1 MQTTAKDVGVVN
13 ATPKDLPVLAVNVL
27 DRLGYNV
34 SRASKQLDQILAVER
49 LDEKVGRD
57 WWRHEYRVVLRWS
70 ETTDGSQV
78 EIEISERQGGGTEE
92 DCRQRCKQVIATLQA
107 DAIRATRVAST
118 KAKSTLHGGAAWGD
132 EPQLRRAGYI
142 TAKQEPT
149 RLIIGK
155 TQKGEFISIPELVT
169 NAHAIVCGR
178 TGVGKSRGFF
188 IPNLIE
194 RTGCNMIV
202 TEATPGYEAGELYT
216 LTSGWRKQAGHTIYS
231 FNPADMSSTRIN
243 PVDRVRWAPE
253 LEKAKEAEKL
263 ADLIIMN
270 GSGEETRI
278 DPTWDRSEKQLLVS
292 LILHAAATEP
302 EKGHIGALRWLL
314 LSGVKKVREELA
326 RSPSDLAQ
334 MEFEGWLG
342 STSENFR
349 FGVLSGLMT
358 KLNPWIT
365 DQLVALTEKTDVD
378 FEALKKQLFTFY
390 IAVPSRSRDS
400 KLIGSLLIN
409 FLLDYLLDSK
419 STMKYPT
426 SLFLDEFT
434 NFGKIANI
442 ANVLSIVR
450 KAKLS
455 LVLGFQNYFQLERVY
470 SQKEA
475 QIIFDQPATQI
486 YFRQKNFKEARA
498 LSEALGRTT
507 IEEVAVSDSGRVQEF
522 IQGRSL
528 AKPDEL
534 INLSGEV
541 IAFTNDT
548 WPLKIPL
555 TSPTAYH
562 YALAYPPPERP
573 AHGISDAIRRR
584 GRTERPDAAETK
596 QESKPEGKNR
606 GREKSR
612 SDRKRNPN
620 QRSRQERMHDSNTNQ
635 FQQNDSPEVDDVW
648 LS

>member
-1 MQTTAKDVGVVN
+1 
-13 ATPKDLPVLAVNVL
+13 
-27 DRLGYNV
+27 
-34 SRASKQLDQILAVER
+34 
-49 LDEKVGRD
+49 
-57 WWRHEYRVVLRWS
+57 
-70 ETTDGSQV
+70 
-78 EIEISERQGGGTEE
+78 
-92 DCRQRCKQVIATLQA
+92 
-107 DAIRATRVAST
+107 
-118 KAKSTLHGGAAWGD
+118 
-132 EPQLRRAGYI
+132 
-142 TAKQEPT
+142 
-149 RLIIGK
+149 
-155 TQKGEFISIPELVT
+155 
-169 NAHAIVCGR
+169 
-178 TGVGKSRGFF
+178 
-188 IPNLIE
+188 
-194 RTGCNMIV
+194 
-202 TEATPGYEAGELYT
+202 
-216 LTSGWRKQAGHTIYS
+216 
-231 FNPADMSSTRIN
+231 MSSTRIN
-243 PVDRVRWAPE
+243 PVDRVRWAPQ

-270 GSGEETRI
+270 GSGEEGRI

-292 LILHAAATEP
+292 LILHAAASEP
-302 EKGHIGALRWLL
+302 QKGHIGALRWLL
-314 LSGVKKVREELA
+314 LSGVSKVRKELA
-326 RSPSDLAQ
+326 SSPSELAQ

-390 IAVPSRSRDS
+390 IAIPSRSRDS
-400 KLIGSLLIN
+400 KLIGSLLVN
-409 FLLDYLLDSK
+409 FLLDYLLDTK
-419 STMKYPT
+419 SAMKYPT

-486 YFRQKNFKEARA
+486 YFRQKNFREAKA

-507 IEEVAVSDSGRVQEF
+507 VEEVTVSDSGRVQEF

-528 AKPDEL
+528 ATPDEL
-534 INLSGEV
+534 INLTGEV

-548 WPLKIPL
+548 WPLKIAL
-555 TSPTAYH
+555 TSPIAYQH
-562 YALAYPPPERP
+562 ALAYPPPERP
-573 AHGISDAIRRR
+573 THEISESIRRR
-584 GRTERPDAAETK
+584 GRTERQDADQPK

-606 GREKSR
+606 SREKNGT
-612 SDRKRNPN
+612 DKKRNSN
-620 QRSRQERMHDSNTNQ
+620 QRRTQERVHENNTNQ
-635 FQQNDSPEVDDVW
+635 FERNESPEVDDVW
-648 LS
+648 PS

>member
-1 MQTTAKDVGVVN
+1 
-13 ATPKDLPVLAVNVL
+13 
-27 DRLGYNV
+27 
-34 SRASKQLDQILAVER
+34 
-49 LDEKVGRD
+49 
-57 WWRHEYRVVLRWS
+57 
-70 ETTDGSQV
+70 
-78 EIEISERQGGGTEE
+78 
-92 DCRQRCKQVIATLQA
+92 
-107 DAIRATRVAST
+107 
-118 KAKSTLHGGAAWGD
+118 
-132 EPQLRRAGYI
+132 
-142 TAKQEPT
+142 
-149 RLIIGK
+149 
-155 TQKGEFISIPELVT
+155 
-169 NAHAIVCGR
+169 
-178 TGVGKSRGFF
+178 
-188 IPNLIE
+188 
-194 RTGCNMIV
+194 
-202 TEATPGYEAGELYT
+202 
-216 LTSGWRKQAGHTIYS
+216 
-231 FNPADMSSTRIN
+231 
-243 PVDRVRWAPE
+243 VRWAPE

-270 GSGEETRI
+270 GSGEEARI

-292 LILHAAATEP
+292 LILHAAATDP
-302 EKGHIGALRWLL
+302 ERGHIGALRWLL
-314 LSGVKKVREELA
+314 LAGVSKVRQELA
-326 RSPSDLAQ
+326 RSPSALAQ

-400 KLIGSLLIN
+400 KLIGSLLVN

-419 STMKYPT
+419 STMKHPT

-486 YFRQKNFKEARA
+486 YFRQKNFREARA

-507 IEEVAVSDSGRVQEF
+507 IEEVTVSDTGRVQEF
-522 IQGRSL
+522 VQGRSL
-528 AKPDEL
+528 ATPDEL

-555 TSPTAYH
+555 TSPTAYQ

-573 AHGISDAIRRR
+573 SHEISESIRKR
-584 GRTERPDAAETK
+584 GRTEQPETN
-596 QESKPEGKNR
+596 QSNEQTKPEGKNR
-606 GREKSR
+606 SRERNR
-612 SDRKRNPN
+612 SEKKRNSN
-620 QRSRQERMHDSNTNQ
+620 QRAAQERANEDNTNQ
-635 FQQNDSPEVDDVW
+635 FQQQDSPEVDDVW
-648 LS
+648 PS